1 MITFKPTLGLVQ
13 DTGLDFKLLSFIFSK
28 LFNSKE
34 PVELK
39 VEKSRNRNN
48 FSGYYH
54 GKKLI
59 RIFIYEDA
67 TLRYLISTLLHEVRH
82 HFQFQEFGDRI
93 NTLHESYRSYYN
105 SAEEVDARKMEK
117 ITGDVCKLYRTY
129 KSIEKKKEELGIDS
143 FKELGYNLE
152 VRTNQN

>member
-1 MITFKPTLGLVQ
+1 MIVFKPTLGIVQ
-13 DTGLDFKLLSFIFSK
+13 DTELDFELLSFIFTK
-28 LFNSKE
+28 VFNAKE
-34 PVELK
+34 RVELK
-39 VEKSRNRNN
+39 VEKSRNRNS

-54 GKKLI
+54 GSKLI
-59 RIFIYEDA
+59 RIFVHENA
-67 TLRYLISTLLHEVRH
+67 TLRYFISTLLHEVRH
-82 HFQFQEFGDRI
+82 HYQFEIFGDKI

-143 FKELGYNLE
+143 FKELGYNLG
-152 VRTNQN
+152 VRTN